1 MQLEFEFTLPTGY
14 LDREDNLHR
23 KGIMRRSRAIDE
35 IEPLKDPKVQENP
48 AYSTI
53 VILARTITQLGALEE
68 ITPEIVEA
76 LFADDLNYLHQFY
89 RQINGL
95 EG

>member
-1 MQLEFEFTLPTGY
+1 MQTEFEFILPTGY

-23 KGIMRRSRAIDE
+23 KGVMRRSRAVDE
-35 IEPLKDPKVQENP
+35 IEPLKDPRVQANP

-53 VILARTITQLGALEE
+53 AILARVITRLGALEE
-68 ITPEIVEA
+68 ITPEVIEE
-76 LFADDLNYLHQFY
+76 LFADDLNYLHKFY

-95 EG
+95 EE